1 MSFKIASSPHN
12 RLQRKTPELMR
23 LVIYAC
29 IPGIIAQWYFFGA
42 GNLIHIGIAIVI
54 CLLSEALILAL
65 REKPIRRTLLDS
77 SALLTAVLIGISL
90 PAFAPWWVTVIGAAF
105 AIIVVKQLYGGL
117 GSNPFNP
124 AMAAYVLL
132 LVSFP
137 LQMSMWSVPSSL
149 AGHEVTFSDSLSV
162 IFSGFSNDGYSV
174 EQLRTGV
181 DGITMAT
188 PLDTLRT
195 DLLQGLTA
203 SESLQGPVF
212 SQYAGFGW
220 EMVNLAFLL
229 GGIVLWQLKVIK
241 WQIPVATLAGLGFMA
256 IVGLAISPDQTAT
269 PLFHWFTGATMFAA
283 FFIATDP
290 VSASTTDKGRL
301 IFGFTIGA
309 LVYIIR
315 TWGGY
320 PDAFAFA
327 VLLANMAVPL
337 IDQLTQPKV
346 YGHNPNKVAP
356 IKDQT
361 PKKGAK

>member
-1 MSFKIASSPHN
+1 MSFKIASSPHH
-12 RLQRKTPELMR
+12 RQQRKTPQLMR

-29 IPGIIAQWYFFGA
+29 IPGIAAQFYFFGA
-42 GNLIHIGIAIVI
+42 GNLIHIFIAAII
-54 CLLSEALILAL
+54 CLLSEALILAM
-65 REKPIRRTLLDS
+65 RNKPIGKSLLDS
-77 SALLTAVLIGISL
+77 SALLTAVLIGISM
-90 PAFAPWWVTVIGAAF
+90 PPFAPWWITAIGAAF
-105 AIIVVKQLYGGL
+105 AIIVAKQLYGGL

-124 AMAAYVLL
+124 AMTAYVLL

-137 LQMSMWSVPSSL
+137 LQMTMWSPPAPLQSIHLSI
-149 AGHEVTFSDSLSV
+149 SDTLSV
-162 IFSGFSNDGYSV
+162 IFSGLSNQGYSV
-174 EQLRTGV
+174 AQLRTNL

-195 DLLQGLTA
+195 DLTQGLTA
-203 SESLQGPVF
+203 SESLTKPVF
-212 SQYAGFGW
+212 SQYAGIGW
-220 EMVNLAFLL
+220 EMVNLAFLI
-229 GGIVLWQLKVIK
+229 GGIILWQLKAIK
-241 WQIPVATLAGLGFMA
+241 WQIPLATLGGLGFMA
-256 IVGLAISPDQTAT
+256 IIGMVISPDQTAS

-283 FFIATDP
+283 FATDP

-346 YGHNPNKVAP
+346 YGHQITKKPPQTAKQNINKE
-356 IKDQT
+356 
-361 PKKGAK
+361 

>member
-1 MSFKIASSPHN
+1 MSFKIASSPHH
-12 RLQRKTPELMR
+12 RMQRKTPEMMR
-23 LVIYAC
+23 LVMYAC
-29 IPGIIAQWYFFGA
+29 IPGVIAQWYFFGA
-42 GNLIHIGIAIVI
+42 GNLIHIVIAALV
-54 CLLSEALILAL
+54 CLLAEALILAL
-65 REKPIRRTLLDS
+65 REKPIRKTLLDS
-77 SALLTAVLIGISL
+77 SALLTAVLIGISM
-90 PAFAPWWVTVIGAAF
+90 PPFAPWWITVIGAAF
-105 AIIVVKQLYGGL
+105 AIIIVKQLYGGL

-137 LQMSMWSVPSSL
+137 LQMSMWSVPAPL
-149 AGHEVTFSDSLSV
+149 QGHEISFSDSLAV
-162 IFSGFSNDGYSV
+162 IFSGFSNEGYSV
-174 EQLRTGV
+174 AQLRANV

-195 DLLQGLTA
+195 DLTQGLTA
-203 SESLQGPVF
+203 SESLQNPVF
-212 SQYAGFGW
+212 SQYAGIGW
-220 EMVNLAFLL
+220 EMVNLAFLI
-229 GGIVLWQLKVIK
+229 GGLALWQLKVIK
-241 WQIPVATLAGLGFMA
+241 WHIPIATIAGLGFMA
-256 IVGLAISPDQTAT
+256 IIGLAISPDQTAS

-301 IFGFTIGA
+301 IYGFSIGA

-327 VLLANMAVPL
+327 VLLTNMAVPL

-346 YGHNPNKVAP
+346 YGHNAN
-356 IKDQT
+356 QT
-361 PKKGAK
+361 PKTTKEKGAPK